1 MRHNELLNHLK
12 AIDLMNTAFEIK
24 IGDLGFAKKV
34 EDLTKTEC
42 GTPLNMPPE
51 VLKGQAYNNQVDV
64 WALGVVFFELL
75 TGFTPF
81 TGQDKADLKNNL
93 EKGIYKIPKK
103 LKLSLKGLSFL
114 NGCL

>member
-1 MRHNELLNHLK
+1 
-12 AIDLMNTAFEIK
+12 MNTEFEVK

-34 EDLTKTEC
+34 EDLTRTEC

-81 TGQDKADLKNNL
+81 TG
-93 EKGIYKIPKK
+93 
-103 LKLSLKGLSFL
+103 
-114 NGCL
+114 